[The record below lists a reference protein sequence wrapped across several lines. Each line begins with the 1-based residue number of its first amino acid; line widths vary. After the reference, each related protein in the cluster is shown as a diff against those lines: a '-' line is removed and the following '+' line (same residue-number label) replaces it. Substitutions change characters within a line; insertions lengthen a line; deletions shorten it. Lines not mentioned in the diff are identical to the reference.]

1 MAFDAFL
8 AEWNSL
14 LAHPFRWSH
23 DGKGLHRK
31 VVKRFTEMLGAVAQI
46 EMPTLTK
53 QLRLMTNLLNHHFTE
68 VSEDV
73 GNEFAGTLT
82 SRAAVIADIIEREDG
97 PQRKKKAEQAMT
109 ALTITLRECLDSERA
124 AA

>member
-1 MAFDAFL
+1 
-8 AEWNSL
+8 
-14 LAHPFRWSH
+14 
-23 DGKGLHRK
+23 
-31 VVKRFTEMLGAVAQI
+31 MLRAAAQI
-46 EMPTLTK
+46 EMRILTK
-53 QLRLMTNLLNHHFTE
+53 PMRLMTNLLNHHFTE

-73 GNEFAGTLT
+73 WNEFAGTLT
-82 SRAAVIADIIEREDG
+82 SQAAAIADIIEREDG